1 MTMVKIEVGK
11 SAIHGLGCF
20 ARESIEVGQLV
31 WKFDERFDLVLKK
44 EFVDTL
50 PPGAKENFVNYAF
63 VSKTTGDYILCSDDS
78 RFTNHSP
85 TPNVVCVI
93 PPGTSNND
101 LECYATR
108 PILPGEEITNDYREF
123 DAESG
128 DDLELT

>member
-1 MTMVKIEVGK
+1 MTLVKIEVK
-11 SAIHGLGCF
+11 PSAIHGLGCF
-20 ARESIEVGQLV
+20 AREPIAAGRLI
-31 WKFDERFDLVLKK
+31 WKFDEQYDRVLKK
-44 EFVDTL
+44 EFVQSL
-50 PPGAKENFVNYAF
+50 PLAAKENLLIYAF

-85 TPNVVCVI
+85 TSNVVCVI
-93 PPGTSNND
+93 PPGTENND

-128 DDLELT
+128 EDLDLS